1 MVAAPDD
8 DAQCGAF
15 SFVPKGDDDGD
26 DAADAEANADA
37 VNADAVAVLLDGFPL
52 NAALNNALV
61 DRMDDSMDR
70 ALSVV
75 GGNRLT
81 RGGWFSFTF
90 SVL

>member
-37 VNADAVAVLLDGFPL
+37 VVVLLDGFPL

-61 DRMDDSMDR
+61 DPMDDSMDR

-75 GGNRLT
+75 GGNRIT